1 MFLDEFFHGI
11 DNFLAATVAHGNID
25 GDTGVVVGI
34 AHSIPEA
41 LCNVV
46 RQKIKVSDQPHAAV
60 GFRGGEFC
68 NNVGDNVKEQVKFV
82 AFPAQVFGAQ
92 KVHSDKFNVSVFAPP
107 HHFAY
112 FLSPHPMP
120 VTRISESCFAGPTA
134 IAVTHHGNVLGVW
147 APLQLAAQALFI
159 HRVEEL
165 WQKIHIH

>member
-1 MFLDEFFHGI
+1 MAGDGIHVNVAGNILGCNTPRGLFLDEFFHGI

-68 NNVGDNVKEQVKFV
+68 NNVGD
-82 AFPAQVFGAQ
+82 
-92 KVHSDKFNVSVFAPP
+92 
-107 HHFAY
+107 
-112 FLSPHPMP
+112 
-120 VTRISESCFAGPTA
+120 
-134 IAVTHHGNVLGVW
+134 
-147 APLQLAAQALFI
+147 
-159 HRVEEL
+159 
-165 WQKIHIH
+165 